1 MDQQPPTEIPAE
13 RLPYDAAF
21 LKHSEDFCV
30 ELLGKIPEL
39 AGIALVPLW
48 NNPPEKMPPGFLKL
62 RNTQPPFMA
71 SLLSLLGRLTNF
83 SIEVHRDLV
92 GQLKMFDQYAAEL
105 AQQIKTRQEDLN
117 QLAETPPTDNGEN
130 QR

>member
-1 MDQQPPTEIPAE
+1 MDPQQQPTEIPAE
-13 RLPYDAAF
+13 RMPYDAAF
-21 LKHSEDFCV
+21 LKHSEEFCV
-30 ELLGKIPEL
+30 NLLSTLPEL

-71 SLLSLLGRLTNF
+71 SLLALLGRLTNF
-83 SIEVHRDLV
+83 SLEVHRDLV

-117 QLAETPPTDNGEN
+117 KIAESNPPDNGQN
-130 QR
+130 